1 MKQKFKL
8 SHHSIK
14 RLKERFNVNN
24 EKLLNDIQ
32 NNNAVLIEQQI
43 PENRNHLLYYS
54 PEDKK
59 FIVII
64 YNSKTLSIITVM
76 PIKYW
81 HRSIERRFPDKKIIT
96 RKALRQA
103 VSLTDNNNQI
113 IHHPPIGNH
122 TKVKISFVIDKNG
135 LDKTVNLG
143 SIDIDFILNSS
154 VEKIDQL
161 IKEITKTKIEQKKIS
176 IADKIKSIIWGLSQD
191 RVKSTFNLVGN
202 NSITFSK
209 KIKIDFKKRLESER
223 LYSEYDDITD
233 REIEMNNF

>member
-24 EKLLNDIQ
+24 EKLFNDIH
-32 NNNAVLIEQQI
+32 NNKDLLIDHLI
-43 PENRNHLLYYS
+43 PENRNQLLYFS
-54 PEDKK
+54 PVDIKL
-59 FIVII
+59 IVII
-64 YNSKTLSIITVM
+64 YNSITLSIITVM

-161 IKEITKTKIEQKKIS
+161 IKEITKTKIEQKKL
-176 IADKIKSIIWGLSQD
+176 ALQIKL
-191 RVKSTFNLVGN
+191 NL
-202 NSITFSK
+202 
-209 KIKIDFKKRLESER
+209 
-223 LYSEYDDITD
+223 
-233 REIEMNNF
+233 